1 MRRRAFMGLVLAG
14 PTVAL
19 IGLPTV
25 TAAWARPRPIA
36 PTITRLPL
44 RGVDG
49 SARGALRAPGPAPLL
64 LNAPTDTAEFSLVG
78 VTWDPDA
85 DVRLDIQVRTRRGG
99 RWSPW
104 TPLPQ
109 QDEHRPDG
117 PEATAIGLRHGTAP
131 LWVGPSDGVQVS
143 VANTGG
149 GRPRGVRVELVD
161 PGSSPA
167 DSPRALPK
175 ASAHASESRPPIVT
189 RAQWGADE
197 SIRKGSPSY
206 TSTVKVGFVHHTA
219 SSNDYTPEQAAAMVR
234 GIYAYHVKSN
244 GWSDI
249 GYNFLVDR
257 YGRAYEGRAGGIERF
272 VLGAHTGGFNVN
284 SFGVG
289 LLGNFTSVPP
299 SSTTLGVLAQVLA
312 WKLGSAYRDPSGKA
326 VLTSAGGGTSK
337 YTSGSKVTFDV
348 VSGHRDAGNTSCPGG
363 NTYSRLPTLR
373 EDVTTLLGAGF
384 ADPAVTGG
392 TKHELGSRGPVEVR
406 AHTLG
411 QLAWT
416 GTVTDEA
423 GTVLRRSEG
432 SGGEAVLSWDLT
444 DAEGAPVRPG
454 TYEMRLTGSDG
465 ADPALPFTAT
475 VIVANPAC
483 RGGALARALCRARLR
498 AARR

>member
-25 TAAWARPRPIA
+25 TAAWARPRPVA

-44 RGVDG
+44 RGVDRP
-49 SARGALRAPGPAPLL
+49 ARAALRTPGPAPLL
-64 LNAPTDTAEFSLVG
+64 LNAPTDTAGFSLVG
-78 VTWDPDA
+78 VTWEPDA
-85 DVRLDIQVRTRRGG
+85 DVRLDVTARTRSRG

-104 TPLPQ
+104 MPLAQ

-117 PEATAIGLRHGTAP
+117 PEATSAGLRHGTAP
-131 LWVGPSDGVQVS
+131 VWVGPSDGVQVS
-143 VANTGG
+143 VASSGQA
-149 GRPRGVRVELVD
+149 RPRDVRVELVD

-167 DSPRALPK
+167 DLPRATPR
-175 ASAHASESRPPIVT
+175 ASAHAGEGRPRIVT
-189 RAQWGADE
+189 RAEWGADE
-197 SIRKGSPSY
+197 SIRKGSPAY

-257 YGRAYEGRAGGIERF
+257 YGRAYEGRAGGTERF

-284 SFGVG
+284 SFGVA
-289 LLGNFTSVPP
+289 LLGDFSSLPP
-299 SSTTLGVLAQVLA
+299 SSTTLGALAQVLA
-312 WKLGSAYRDPSGKA
+312 WKLGTAYRDPEGEA

-337 YTSGSKVTFDV
+337 FSSGTKAAFDV

-363 NTYSRLPTLR
+363 TTYSRLPTLR
-373 EDVTTLLGAGF
+373 HDVATVLGVGF
-384 ADPAVTGG
+384 VDPVVTGG
-392 TKHELGSRGPVEVR
+392 TEHELGSRGPVGVR
-406 AHTLG
+406 AGTFGH
-411 QLAWT
+411 LAWT
-416 GTVTDEA
+416 ATVTDGA

-432 SGGEAVLSWDLT
+432 TGGEAALSWDLT
-444 DAEGAPVRPG
+444 DTQGAPVRPG
-454 TYEMRLTGSDG
+454 RYEMRLTGSDG
-465 ADPALPFTAT
+465 ADPALPVTAT
-475 VIVANPAC
+475 VLVANPAC
-483 RGGALARALCRARLR
+483 RGSPLARALCRARLR